1 MNKPHEPNRLT
12 DYLTED
18 QPEAE
23 LKQLRE
29 VHERATAEAQR
40 QIQEASQREK
50 QTEPK
55 LETGKGRDRSPR
67 GSTEPPKMRSESRVD
82 PILPVLA
89 SVRQAPAREAGQ
101 LAFGGIVE
109 GRELAGAQLPL
120 LPAPEGPRVSLL
132 EIADVRGGPIMA
144 RGRGA
149 PLDLRLLVGATILT
163 PHHARPARGRLAV
176 TVRELRDFCFP
187 NGWERR
193 RHWPAIRRALWK
205 ARDYVIPDAGG
216 GLWLPFALRR
226 DPGTDA
232 SLEDL
237 VLIDVELPPGSA
249 HGPVIDR
256 RELAQIG
263 VASAPRFRAY
273 IAAHSVAWLPGRTRV
288 VMPRSGGRR
297 TWAADADSYPILTAE
312 DRDRLAFGNV
322 DRGRKEG
329 RRKAD
334 GYWEDLPGTVILTRD
349 ASTPDGHRGWL
360 IVPESAAEAIR
371 KVTAAEGDNRGKK
384 GRQPGEERATTGGRK
399 GDNRGKKTP

>member
-50 QTEPK
+50 QAEPK

-237 VLIDVELPPGSA
+237 VLIDVELPPRIGA
-249 HGPVIDR
+249 WPRDR
-256 RELAQIG
+256 PAGTSPDRGGLGAALPSLHRGALCG
-263 VASAPRFRAY
+263 VASGPDTGGDASLWRAAY
-273 IAAHSVAWLPGRTRV
+273 L
-288 VMPRSGGRR
+288 GGRR
-297 TWAADADSYPILTAE
+297 GLVPDPDS
-312 DRDRLAFGNV
+312 G
-322 DRGRKEG
+322 G
-329 RRKAD
+329 
-334 GYWEDLPGTVILTRD
+334 PGP
-349 ASTPDGHRGWL
+349 AG
-360 IVPESAAEAIR
+360 IR
-371 KVTAAEGDNRGKK
+371 
-384 GRQPGEERATTGGRK
+384 
-399 GDNRGKKTP
+399 

>member
-50 QTEPK
+50 QAEPK

-149 PLDLRLLVGATILT
+149 PPRSTPTRGSNHPDPAPCTASSGTAGGYRPGATGFLL
-163 PHHARPARGRLAV
+163 PEWLGAPS
-176 TVRELRDFCFP
+176 
-187 NGWERR
+187 
-193 RHWPAIRRALWK
+193 AL
-205 ARDYVIPDAGG
+205 ARDP
-216 GLWLPFALRR
+216 PR
-226 DPGTDA
+226 P
-232 SLEDL
+232 
-237 VLIDVELPPGSA
+237 VE
-249 HGPVIDR
+249 
-256 RELAQIG
+256 
-263 VASAPRFRAY
+263 
-273 IAAHSVAWLPGRTRV
+273 
-288 VMPRSGGRR
+288 
-297 TWAADADSYPILTAE
+297 
-312 DRDRLAFGNV
+312 
-322 DRGRKEG
+322 
-329 RRKAD
+329 
-334 GYWEDLPGTVILTRD
+334 
-349 ASTPDGHRGWL
+349 ST
-360 IVPESAAEAIR
+360 
-371 KVTAAEGDNRGKK
+371 
-384 GRQPGEERATTGGRK
+384 
-399 GDNRGKKTP
+399 